1 MKKFLKI
8 LLNIIIIFAILF
20 SSAIMGW
27 IIVFGNDIIP
37 FTVILALV
45 AIIVFGLNHFFK
57 WIDLN

>member
-27 IIVFGNDIIP
+27 IVVFGNNIIP

>member
-1 MKKFLKI
+1 MKILKI
-8 LLNIIIIFAILF
+8 LLDVIIIFAILF

>member
-27 IIVFGNDIIP
+27 IVVFGNDIIP